1 MPNLIKK
8 SWTVSS
14 LEFSTKKV
22 AHLIQMILL
31 FEQEEYVTM
40 QAGIGG
46 WSGGSIFAQNSAAF
60 CLEAFHI
67 DQHPMKPGPE
77 K

>member
-1 MPNLIKK
+1 M
-8 SWTVSS
+8 
-14 LEFSTKKV
+14 F
-22 AHLIQMILL
+22 LL

-46 WSGGSIFAQNSAAF
+46 WSWGSIFAQNSAAF
-60 CLEAFHI
+60 CLEAFNI